1 MRAGVAEV
9 EVTPPVGC
17 WLLGPV
23 AKSTGVHD
31 PLMARALVLDDG
43 AKKVAILGIDLIGM
57 GWELA
62 DELHGLI
69 KAQTGVDF
77 ALLQFS
83 HTHNAP
89 FPPSWMTSIY
99 KKDVP
104 FLAAWRDGLRRDLPK
119 LVADALAAAEP
130 VELRA
135 GRAEVQVGFNRRV
148 VQDNGYVTMAEN
160 PDGPVVP
167 WTDVLGVYGE
177 DDSLKA
183 VLYEHAAHPVI
194 VHCASTLI
202 SADFPGYAA
211 GRIRQKLGAE
221 VMPIFVQGCGANING
236 SPLAKGFGP
245 ARAAGD
251 KLGDAVVAALESA
264 QPITADTMRL
274 VTHRI
279 ELPCIDF
286 PPREEVVV
294 RLAEAKA
301 RVAKEE
307 AESGEAGP
315 GSYDEVESVGDLL
328 RLLDAGDR
336 QSMRLEAAM
345 ISLGNDWG
353 FVSFSG
359 EVFCDYQLWITEN
372 APFTHT
378 MVAAY
383 ANNFGGYIPCD
394 ADLAMGE
401 KGGYEAACWPAGSCA
416 LIVPTR
422 VALAVGI
429 EQIIRDRVAE
439 MWA

>member
-1 MRAGVAEV
+1 
-9 EVTPPVGC
+9 
-17 WLLGPV
+17 
-23 AKSTGVHD
+23 VHD
-31 PLMARALVLDDG
+31 PLMARAVVLDDG
-43 AKKVAILGIDLIGM
+43 DKTVAVLGVDLIGM

-69 KAQTGVDF
+69 KAETGVDLV
-77 ALLQFS
+77 LLQFS
-83 HTHNAP
+83 HTHSAP
-89 FPPSWMTSIY
+89 FPPTWMTSIY

-104 FLAAWRDGLRRDLPK
+104 FLAAWRDGLRRNLPK
-119 LVADALAAAEP
+119 VVADAMAAAEP
-130 VELRA
+130 AELKA

-167 WTDVLGVYGE
+167 WVDVLGVYRE
-177 DDSLKA
+177 DGALMG

-194 VHCASTLI
+194 VHAASTLI

-211 GRIRQKLGAE
+211 GRVRQKLGAE

-236 SPLAKGFGP
+236 HPLAKGFEP

-251 KLGDAVVAALESA
+251 KLGDAVAVALETAEPVAADAL
-264 QPITADTMRL
+264 TL
-274 VTHRI
+274 VNKRV

-286 PPREEVVV
+286 PPREEVVE
-294 RLAEAKA
+294 RLEKAQATVKEQEADL
-301 RVAKEE
+301 
-307 AESGEAGP
+307 GEAWP
-315 GSYDEVESVGDLL
+315 GSYDEVESLTDLL
-328 RLLDAGDR
+328 RLLDEGEP
-336 QSMRLEAAM
+336 QSFRLEMAM
-345 ISLGNDWG
+345 VALGSDWG

-359 EVFCDYQLWITEN
+359 EVFCDYQLWIDAS
-372 APFTHT
+372 APFTHK
-378 MVAAY
+378 MVGAY

-401 KGGYEAACWPAGSCA
+401 KGGYEAACWPSGSCA

-422 VALAVGI
+422 VALQVGI
-429 EQIIRDRVAE
+429 EGIIRDAVAE